1 MCHSAMRGVCAIAA
15 AALIS
20 VVGAPTGAHAQ
31 VTGSTP
37 PGALAGGVP
46 AGTVTDHPV
55 DLTLHDAI
63 QRGLDHNLGI
73 ILGRQRVRA
82 ADGARWT
89 ATSGLLPTVG
99 ARIAESNNKINLEA
113 YGFPVPPGQS
123 PLIGPFSVSDRR
135 ISVTQ
140 ALFDLSA
147 IDDARAGAAMKSA
160 AEFAYQDVREQV
172 VIAIANAY
180 FQAVATASRI
190 ESARAQLRTAEA
202 LYSRAVSMK
211 QAGTVAGIE
220 VVRAQ
225 VQVENHKQ
233 LVITSEN
240 DFAKQK
246 LALARAI
253 GLPLGQPFTL
263 TDRVPYKAFETMS
276 LDQAISDAL
285 ERRADYKAMRQVVK
299 SADASRQAA
308 WAELLPSLH
317 LSADYGDIGPTW
329 GSALGT
335 FSVMA
340 AVRIPIFQ
348 AGRERGRILQADA
361 ALQQANAQAADLKAR
376 IEYDV
381 RAAFLDLRAADDRV
395 HVAQVA
401 ADLADQQLTQTQD
414 RYSAGVASHVE
425 VVQAQDAV
433 ATASDNL
440 INSLFAHNLAKAAVA
455 RALGVAEQAAERLLG
470 GQQ

>member
-1 MCHSAMRGVCAIAA
+1 
-15 AALIS
+15 
-20 VVGAPTGAHAQ
+20 
-31 VTGSTP
+31 VTGPLP
-37 PGALAGGVP
+37 PGSLSGGVP
-46 AGTVTDHPV
+46 AGVVSDSPV
-55 DLTLHDAI
+55 GLTLHDAI

-73 ILGRQRVRA
+73 LLGQQRVRA
-82 ADGARWT
+82 ADGARWM
-89 ATSGLLPTVG
+89 AMSGLLPTVG
-99 ARIAESNNKINLEA
+99 AHLAESNNKINLEA
-113 YGFPVPPGQS
+113 YGFPVAPGQS

-135 ISVTQ
+135 ISVSQ
-140 ALFDLSA
+140 SLFDLSA
-147 IDDARAGAAMKSA
+147 IDDARAGAALKSA
-160 AEFAYQDVREQV
+160 AEFGYQDVREQV
-172 VIAIANAY
+172 VIAIANLY

-202 LYSRAVSMK
+202 LYDRAVSMK

-220 VVRAQ
+220 VVRAR

-240 DFAKQK
+240 DLAKQK
-246 LALARAI
+246 LGLARAI
-253 GLPLGQPFTL
+253 GLPLGQTFSL
-263 TDRVPYKAFETMS
+263 TDRVPYKAFETMP

-285 ERRADYKAMRQVVK
+285 ARRADYKAMEQVLK
-299 SADASRQAA
+299 SAELARQAA

-317 LSADYGDIGPTW
+317 LNADYGDIGPTW

-340 AVRIPIFQ
+340 AVRIPLFQ

-361 ALQQANAQAADLKAR
+361 AAQQARAQAADMKAR

-381 RAAFLDLRAADDRV
+381 RAAFLDLHAADERV

-401 ADLADQQLTQTQD
+401 ADLAAQQLTQTQD
-414 RYSAGVASHVE
+414 RFSAGVANHVE

-440 INSLFAHNLAKAAVA
+440 INSLFAHNLAKVALA
-455 RALGVAEQAAERLLG
+455 RALGVAEQTAERLLG

>member
-1 MCHSAMRGVCAIAA
+1 MCQSAMRGLRTIAA
-15 AALIS
+15 AALVF
-20 VVGAPTGAHAQ
+20 VVASPGPARAQLSGPIAPGTLG
-31 VTGSTP
+31 
-37 PGALAGGVP
+37 GGVP
-46 AGTVTDHPV
+46 AGAATATTI

-63 QRGLDHNLGI
+63 ERGLAHNLGV
-73 ILGRQRVRA
+73 LVGQQRLRA
-82 ADGARWT
+82 ADGARWM

-99 ARIAESNNKINLEA
+99 AHLAESNNKINLEA
-113 YGFPVPPGQS
+113 YGFPVAPGES

-135 ISVTQ
+135 ISVSQ

-147 IDDARAGAAMKSA
+147 IDEARAGAAMKSA
-160 AEFAYQDVREQV
+160 AEFGYQDVREQV
-172 VIAIANAY
+172 VIAIANQY

-202 LYSRAVSMK
+202 LYDRAVSMK
-211 QAGTVAGIE
+211 QAGMVAGIE

-253 GLPLGQPFTL
+253 GLPLGQPFSL
-263 TDRVPYKAFETMS
+263 TDRVPYKAFETMP
-276 LDQAISDAL
+276 LDEAIGEAL
-285 ERRADYKAMRQVVK
+285 AHRADYQAMAQVVK
-299 SADASRQAA
+299 SAELARQAA

-317 LSADYGDIGPTW
+317 LNADYGDIGPTW

-340 AVRIPIFQ
+340 AVRIPLFQ

-361 ALQQANAQAADLKAR
+361 AMQLARAQAADMKVR

-381 RAAFLDLRAADDRV
+381 RAAFLDLHAADERV

-401 ADLADQQLTQTQD
+401 ADLAARQLTQTQD
-414 RYSAGVASHVE
+414 RFSAGVASHVE

-455 RALGVAEQAAERLLG
+455 RALGVAEQTAERLLG

>member
-1 MCHSAMRGVCAIAA
+1 MCQRAMRGLCAVATAALLCVIAA
-15 AALIS
+15 PA
-20 VVGAPTGAHAQ
+20 GAGAQ
-31 VTGSTP
+31 MSGPIP
-37 PGALAGGVP
+37 PGTLLGGVP
-46 AGTVTDHPV
+46 SGTVSGTTLE
-55 DLTLHDAI
+55 LTLHDAI
-63 QRGLDHNLGI
+63 ERGLAHNLGI
-73 ILGRQRVRA
+73 LVGQQRLRA
-82 ADGARWT
+82 ADGARWM
-89 ATSGLLPTVG
+89 AMSGLLPTVG
-99 ARIAESNNKINLEA
+99 AHLAESNNKINLEA
-113 YGFPVPPGQS
+113 YGFPVAPGQS
-123 PLIGPFSVSDRR
+123 PLIGPFTVSDRR
-135 ISVTQ
+135 ISVSQ
-140 ALFDLSA
+140 SIFDLAA
-147 IDDARAGAAMKSA
+147 IDEARAGAAMKSA
-160 AEFAYQDVREQV
+160 AQFGYQDVREQV
-172 VIAIANAY
+172 VIAIANLY

-202 LYSRAVSMK
+202 LYDRAVSMK

-220 VVRAQ
+220 VVRAR

-240 DFAKQK
+240 DLAKQK
-246 LALARAI
+246 LGLARAI
-253 GLPLGQPFTL
+253 GLPLGQTFSL
-263 TDRVPYKAFETMS
+263 TDRVPYKAFETMP

-285 ERRADYKAMRQVVK
+285 ARRADYKAMEQVLK
-299 SADASRQAA
+299 SAELARQAA

-317 LSADYGDIGPTW
+317 LNADYGDIGPTW

-340 AVRIPIFQ
+340 AVRIPLFQ

-361 ALQQANAQAADLKAR
+361 AAQQARAQAADMKAR

-381 RAAFLDLRAADDRV
+381 RAAFLDLHAADQRV

-401 ADLADQQLTQTQD
+401 SDLAAQQLTQTQD
-414 RYSAGVASHVE
+414 RFSAGVANHVE

-440 INSLFAHNLAKAAVA
+440 INSLFAHNLAKVALA
-455 RALGVAEQAAERLLG
+455 RALGVAEQTAERLLG

>member
-1 MCHSAMRGVCAIAA
+1 MCHRAMTGLYAMAT
-15 AALIS
+15 AALLC
-20 VVGAPTGAHAQ
+20 VLAAPNDAGAQTTGPIPAG
-31 VTGSTP
+31 T
-37 PGALAGGVP
+37 LLGGVP
-46 AGTVTDHPV
+46 SGSATGDT
-55 DLTLHDAI
+55 LALSLHDAI
-63 QRGLDHNLGI
+63 QRGLAHNLGI
-73 ILGRQRVRA
+73 IVGQQRLRA
-82 ADGARWT
+82 ADGGRWM
-89 ATSGLLPTVG
+89 AMSGLLPNVG
-99 ARIAESNNKINLEA
+99 AHIAESNNKINLEA
-113 YGFPVPPGQS
+113 YGFPVAPGQS

-135 ISVTQ
+135 IAVSQ
-140 ALFDLSA
+140 PLFDLAA

-160 AEFAYQDVREQV
+160 AEFGYQDVREQV

-190 ESARAQLRTAEA
+190 ESARAQLHTAEA
-202 LYSRAVSMK
+202 LYNRAVSMK

-240 DFAKQK
+240 DLAKQQ

-253 GLPLGQPFTL
+253 GLPLGQTFSL
-263 TDRVPYKAFETMS
+263 TDRVPYKAFETMP
-276 LDQAISDAL
+276 LDQAISEAL
-285 ERRADYKAMRQVVK
+285 GRRADYKAMAQVVK
-299 SADASRQAA
+299 SAELARQAA
-308 WAELLPSLH
+308 WAELLPSLQ
-317 LSADYGDIGPTW
+317 LTADYGDIGPAW

-340 AVRIPIFQ
+340 AVRIPLFQ

-361 ALQQANAQAADLKAR
+361 AMQQARAQAADMKAR

-381 RAAFLDLRAADDRV
+381 RAAFLDLRAADERV

-401 ADLADQQLTQTQD
+401 SDLAAQQLTQTED
-414 RYSAGVASHVE
+414 RFSAGVANHVE

>member
-1 MCHSAMRGVCAIAA
+1 MCHSAMRGLCAVAA
-15 AALIS
+15 AALITLI
-20 VVGAPTGAHAQ
+20 GAPDGADAQ
-31 VTGSTP
+31 VTGPIP
-37 PGALAGGVP
+37 PSALSGGVP
-46 AGTVTDHPV
+46 AGTVTDGPV

-73 ILGRQRVRA
+73 ILGRQRLRA
-82 ADGARWT
+82 ADGARWM
-89 ATSGLLPTVG
+89 AMSGLLPTVG
-99 ARIAESNNKINLEA
+99 VHIAESNNKINLEA
-113 YGFPVPPGQS
+113 YGFPVAPGES
-123 PLIGPFSVSDRR
+123 PIIGPFSVSDRR
-135 ISVTQ
+135 ISVSQ
-140 ALFDLSA
+140 SLFDLSA
-147 IDDARAGAAMKSA
+147 IDDARAGAALKSA
-160 AEFAYQDVREQV
+160 AEFGYQDVREQV
-172 VIAIANAY
+172 VIGIANLY
-180 FQAVATASRI
+180 FQAVASTSRI

-202 LYSRAVSMK
+202 LYDRAVSMK

-225 VQVENHKQ
+225 VQVENHRQ

-240 DFAKQK
+240 DLAKQK

-253 GLPLGQPFTL
+253 GMPLGQAFTL
-263 TDRVPYKAFETMS
+263 TDRVPYKAFDAMP
-276 LDQAISDAL
+276 LDQALAQAL
-285 ERRADYKAMRQVVK
+285 GRRADYKAMMQLVK
-299 SADASRQAA
+299 SAEASRQAA

-317 LSADYGDIGPTW
+317 LTADYGDIGPTW

-340 AVRIPIFQ
+340 AVRIPLFQ
-348 AGRERGRILQADA
+348 AGRERGRILQADS

-381 RAAFLDLRAADDRV
+381 RTAFLDLHAADDRV

-401 ADLADQQLTQTQD
+401 ADLAAQQLTQTQD